1 MSDHRL
7 LKDKVCLVTGANRGI
22 GHAVARLFVAE
33 GACVYAC
40 ARREG
45 ALDAL
50 VGACGSDRLVPLY
63 FDVTDTKGM
72 KAAFLQVRKE
82 QGRLDALVNNAG
94 VMKDALIGMI
104 GSGLVSEVFEVNV
117 FATIDALQFAAGLM
131 RRQGSGSI
139 INFSSIV
146 GVEGN
151 VGQVA
156 YAASKGAVIALT
168 KTAAKELAP
177 QGVRVNAVA
186 PGFIDTDMFR
196 SIGEERVEGMSENVG
211 MGRLGTPDDVA
222 RVCAFLASDL
232 SEYVT
237 GQIIGIDGS
246 ARV

>member
-1 MSDHRL
+1 MTAL
-7 LKDKVCLVTGANRGI
+7 LEDKVCVVTGANRGI
-22 GHAVARLFVAE
+22 GRAVARLFVAE

-40 ARREG
+40 ARRDG
-45 ALDAL
+45 SLDAL
-50 VGACGSDRLVPLY
+50 VGDCGPERLVPLY

-94 VMKDALIGMI
+94 IMKDALIGMI
-104 GSGLVSEVFEVNV
+104 APELVSEVFEVNV
-117 FATIDALQFAAGLM
+117 SATIAALQFAAGLM

-146 GVEGN
+146 GVEG
-151 VGQVA
+151 VAGQAV
-156 YAASKGAVIALT
+156 YAASKGAVVALT
-168 KTAAKELAP
+168 KAAAKELAP

-186 PGFIDTDMFR
+186 PGFIDTDLFR
-196 SIGEERVEGMSENVG
+196 SIGEKRVEGASGNVG

-222 RVCAFLASDL
+222 RACAFLASDL
-232 SEYVT
+232 SDYVT
-237 GQIIGIDGS
+237 GQILGIDGS